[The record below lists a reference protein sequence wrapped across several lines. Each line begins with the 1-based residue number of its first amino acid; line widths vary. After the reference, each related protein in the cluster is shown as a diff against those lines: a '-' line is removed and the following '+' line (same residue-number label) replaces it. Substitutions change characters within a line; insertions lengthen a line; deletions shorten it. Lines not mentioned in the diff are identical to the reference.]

1 MAGRRSRE
9 RAAPQELAADHRA
22 ILLVVSTAI
31 LSAAALLFVV
41 EPMAAKLVLPRLGGA
56 PAVWNGCMLF
66 FQLALLAGYLYA
78 HLLSTRFSPR
88 GQVVLHAALLLVACV
103 VLPLGLPHDLADPGA
118 KPPLV
123 WLLGFLTVAIGL
135 PFVVLAA
142 TGPLVQRW
150 FSSTNHPHA
159 KNPYF
164 LYAASNVGSLAGLL
178 LYPLVVEP
186 ALPLLTPGASLAS
199 LRLLPWSQ
207 STLWTAGYLAAAVL
221 VISSGIVMLRRPG
234 ETAVTPIEP
243 EAPAETPR
251 FERLRW
257 LALAA
262 IPASL
267 VLGATQFITSD
278 VAVVPL
284 FWVVPL
290 AAYLLSFALAFSRRT
305 WIPERFWASRWPSSR

>member
-1 MAGRRSRE
+1 LAGRRPKKRG
-9 RAAPQELAADHRA
+9 APAGPTPSQRA
-22 ILLVVSTAI
+22 ILVVVSASI

-78 HLLSTRFSPR
+78 HLLSARFSPR
-88 GQVVLHAALLLVACV
+88 GQVILHASLLVGACI
-103 VLPLGLPHDLADPGA
+103 VLPLGLPRGLADPGA
-118 KPPLV
+118 GPPLV
-123 WLLGFLTVAIGL
+123 WLLSFLTLSIGL

-150 FSSTNHPHA
+150 FSSTDHPHA
-159 KNPYF
+159 KDPYF

-178 LYPLVVEP
+178 LYPFVVEP
-186 ALPLLTPGASLAS
+186 SLPLLTPGASLAR
-199 LRLLPWSQ
+199 LQLLPWSQ

-221 VISSGIVMLRRPG
+221 VLGSGIAMLRRPADAADG
-234 ETAVTPIEP
+234 PSTP
-243 EAPAETPR
+243 EAPAAPAR
-251 FERLRW
+251 FERIRW

-267 VLGATQFITSD
+267 VLGATQ
-278 VAVVPL
+278 
-284 FWVVPL
+284 
-290 AAYLLSFALAFSRRT
+290 
-305 WIPERFWASRWPSSR
+305 